1 MFYIFL
7 CLSQPAGN
15 VGNGMLLF
23 PFLLMDYYV
32 VLIGHPGAG
41 NGRHQKFTM
50 AEALRRTEMYIEKL
64 QPNPGNPVFL
74 WGISAGANL
83 AVWLASQ
90 LGKEKIKA
98 VCAVVPPAPGN
109 PAAYVKAK
117 GLCCHPLGIKTK
129 TDSRC
134 NPFSSVANFLL
145 KALQKQAAIE
155 VLTSMDSTWH
165 DNLKLDDVSPVSLE
179 AASMQA
185 YFHNPKLLERE
196 WYGGTG
202 PGTKDDYKDQMTA
215 VADQVKRWIDEATKS
230 RHMQGLLYCPEIFT
244 EYANAFITHD
254 VSGLSVLSKVASP
267 CLICAC
273 KGGPASGTHNET
285 WKESLPKETYSEVV
299 FCQMIKPGFGGI
311 DAHGH
316 SSIFWRRHV
325 LTVHR
330 FFNKIGGRSDG
341 TREGNVGNE

>member
-1 MFYIFL
+1 M
-7 CLSQPAGN
+7 
-15 VGNGMLLF
+15 
-23 PFLLMDYYV
+23 
-32 VLIGHPGAG
+32 
-41 NGRHQKFTM
+41 
-50 AEALRRTEMYIEKL
+50 
-64 QPNPGNPVFL
+64 
-74 WGISAGANL
+74 
-83 AVWLASQ
+83 
-90 LGKEKIKA
+90 
-98 VCAVVPPAPGN
+98 
-109 PAAYVKAK
+109 
-117 GLCCHPLGIKTK
+117 
-129 TDSRC
+129 
-134 NPFSSVANFLL
+134 
-145 KALQKQAAIE
+145 
-155 VLTSMDSTWH
+155 
-165 DNLKLDDVSPVSLE
+165 
-179 AASMQA
+179 
-185 YFHNPKLLERE
+185 
-196 WYGGTG
+196 
-202 PGTKDDYKDQMTA
+202 DDYKDQMTA

-330 FFNKIGGRSDG
+330 FFNKIGGGSDG